1 PGGDLPG
8 RGRIGDQPVRVIIVE
23 RCRVAGRAG
32 AFVTSVRRTDCG
44 FGKIGGVVLVQPCGR
59 VDELTV
65 GAAITNL
72 EMQMRPR
79 AHARGT
85 DVGDVLPGRYL
96 IADRDVD
103 AVLPAVRVG
112 GRHGAPGDTVLDHD
126 EAAVTAG
133 ELGNGNRACG
143 CGEDRRTV
151 RRGEVRTCVEAL
163 LPGDRV

>member
-1 PGGDLPG
+1 
-8 RGRIGDQPVRVIIVE
+8 
-23 RCRVAGRAG
+23 
-32 AFVTSVRRTDCG
+32 
-44 FGKIGGVVLVQPCGR
+44 
-59 VDELTV
+59 
-65 GAAITNL
+65 
-72 EMQMRPR
+72 
-79 AHARGT
+79 
-85 DVGDVLPGRYL
+85 LPGRYL

-163 LPGDRV
+163 LPGDRVDARPERRRGNPGALRQGEDRAR